1 MRVYSALVLYNNG
14 VAKPVTNFAL
24 SRLEGRLI
32 VSLPAVTIISGT
44 AAWPAR
50 DLPVAARGTGYSQRH
65 HTEQ

>member
-14 VAKPVTNFAL
+14 VVQKPVTNFAL

-32 VSLPAVTIISGT
+32 VSLPPVTIISRT

-50 DLPVAARGTGYSQRH
+50 GLLVAARGTGYSQRH
-65 HTEQ
+65 TEQ